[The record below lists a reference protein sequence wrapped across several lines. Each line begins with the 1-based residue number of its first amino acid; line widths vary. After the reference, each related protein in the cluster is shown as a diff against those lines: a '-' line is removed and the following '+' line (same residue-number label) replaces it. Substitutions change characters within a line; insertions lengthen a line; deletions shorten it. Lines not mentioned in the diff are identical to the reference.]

1 MRRIGELATKS
12 PNLFW
17 RNIKHLMKNT
27 QSQTNNYISPK
38 GWVAYFKKLLNNP
51 KPSNLE
57 QIHSGKSGP
66 LDFKFTTDEIVEQI
80 KRLKTNKSASTSI
93 INEMLKCSPDTIAKS
108 LV

>member
-1 MRRIGELATKS
+1 M
-12 PNLFW
+12 
-17 RNIKHLMKNT
+17 KHLKKNT

-66 LDFKFTTDEIVEQI
+66 LDFNFTERVEQI
-80 KRLKTNKSASTSI
+80 KRLKTKKSASTSI

-108 LV
+108 LVEIILTEQF